1 MKRVEEKVI
10 NFIRKKR
17 LLAEGDKVLVA
28 FSGGPDS
35 VFLLKF
41 LMKFKKKYKIDVA
54 AAHLNHCLRG
64 KNSDADEK
72 FCINFCN
79 TNKITCFTKKTDVR
93 KFARKNKLSVEEA
106 GRNLRYNFFD
116 ELVTQNN
123 FTMIAT
129 GHHLNDNSETFLM
142 NLIRGAGLKGL
153 TGIPAKRGNIIR
165 PILAVSKNEILEYL
179 NFYEIDSVSDKSN
192 NSILYSRNFIRKK
205 IVGQIEKKMNPN
217 WSESIFNTSQLLNDY
232 ESLIEKKIK
241 RPFRKKIVRN
251 TSSALYFNRTELLR
265 NYEYNFLLSDI
276 IRSEVKIKFDVELNQ
291 IDVFKLLELAVSEK
305 IGRIVKLNNSISA
318 YFEKSEIV
326 IRKSKKINFEEI
338 ELSINK
344 KSDFYGNSILI
355 SNVQNF
361 TMMSDQPNPNI
372 EYIDCYVSN
381 PKFVVRY
388 WRNGDYFYPLGME
401 RKKKISDFLVERK
414 VRSSEKRNVPVLL
427 INDEIVWV
435 VGHRISNRFKV
446 NKNSKNILRLE
457 INNYG

>member
-41 LMKFKKKYKIDVA
+41 LIKFKKKYKIEIA

-64 KNSDADEK
+64 KNSDADER

-79 TNKITCFTKKTDVR
+79 TNKITCFTKRTDVR
-93 KFARKNKLSVEEA
+93 KFAKDNKLSIEEA
-106 GRNLRYNFFD
+106 GRNLRYNYFD

-123 FTMIAT
+123 FTKIAT

-153 TGIPAKRGNIIR
+153 TGIPAKRRNIIR
-165 PILAVSKNEILEYL
+165 PILAVSKNEIFEYL
-179 NFYEIDSVSDKSN
+179 KFYKIDSVSDKSN
-192 NSILYSRNFIRKK
+192 DSEIYSRNFIRKK
-205 IVGQIEKKMNPN
+205 IVGQIERKMNPN
-217 WSESIFNTSQLLNDY
+217 WSESLFNTSQLLNNY

-241 RPFRKKIVRN
+241 LPFRKKIVRN
-251 TSSALYFNRTELLR
+251 TSSALYFDRTELLR
-265 NYEYNFLLSDI
+265 NFEYNFLLSDI
-276 IRSEVKIKFDVELNQ
+276 IRSELKIKFDIELKQ
-291 IDVFKLLELAVSEK
+291 QDVFKLLELAVSEK

-318 YFEKSEIV
+318 YFEKSEIIV
-326 IRKSKKINFEEI
+326 RNTKKNNFEEV
-338 ELSINK
+338 ELSIDK
-344 KSDFYGNSILI
+344 KSDFNDNSILI
-355 SNVQNF
+355 STVQNF
-361 TMMSDQPNPNI
+361 TLISDKQNPNI
-372 EYIDCYVSN
+372 EYIDCYINN

-388 WRNGDYFYPLGME
+388 WKNGDYFYPLGME
-401 RKKKISDFLVERK
+401 QKKKISDFLVERK
-414 VRSSEKRNVPVLL
+414 VRASEKRNVPVLL

-457 INNYG
+457 VI